1 MLETPTAPVATQGSS
16 QTPGAATPGIPRS
29 VRMSDLVGAMSYALD
44 ITEGQPEGHAART
57 CLIGMRLAELMGMDA
72 DQRSD
77 LFYGLLLK
85 DLGCS
90 SNSSKMCYL
99 FGADDRSIKRDLKTI
114 DWAKMSQSV
123 KFLQQQVAPG
133 ASKIERIMKIAA
145 MAIQGPSGAKELVQT
160 RCERGSAIAKKMGL
174 SEATGRAIQQL
185 DEHWDGNGHPY
196 GYKGEEID
204 PLASI
209 AGFAQTVEVF
219 YAQLGKDAANATA
232 LARRG
237 TWFDPK
243 LVDTFLSLPEDDVL
257 WTQLAAE
264 NLQTEVAQYEP
275 RDRVFFVDDA
285 GVDLVAEAFADVV
298 DAKSPW
304 TAKHSTGVAKIAVGM
319 ADVLG
324 FSAADQQIVRR
335 MGLLHDV
342 GKLGVSNTILD
353 KPGRPTDEEFAALK
367 THPDHTHRI
376 LSQAGCFA
384 DVAELA
390 AAHHEKLDGRGYHRG
405 IAASELPLCARL
417 LGVADMYEAM
427 TADRPY
433 RDGMPI
439 EKVLRILDE
448 ESGKAICSESI
459 AALKQ
464 WIDRGETEIR
474 IATQLDAT
482 EKLLDELGAE

>member
-1 MLETPTAPVATQGSS
+1 MLETPTSALATSS
-16 QTPGAATPGIPRS
+16 PSGASTSCARS

-57 CLIGMRLAELMGMDA
+57 CLIGMRLAEAMGMDA
-72 DQRSD
+72 EQRSD

-99 FGADDRSIKRDLKTI
+99 FGADDRTIKRDLKTI
-114 DWAKMSQSV
+114 DWAKMSQNV

-133 ASKIERIMKIAA
+133 ASKLERVMKIAA

-160 RCERGSAIAKKMGL
+160 RCERGSAIAKKMGF
-174 SEATGRAIQQL
+174 SDATGQAIMQL

-196 GYKGEEID
+196 GYTGEEID
-204 PLASI
+204 PLARI

-219 YAQLGKDAANATA
+219 YSQLGKEAATATA

-243 LVDTFLSLPEDDVL
+243 LVDEFLSLPEDDQL
-257 WTQLAAE
+257 WRQLAE
-264 NLQTEVAQYEP
+264 PDSKAQIAQHEP
-275 RDRVFFVDDA
+275 KDCVFLVDDA

-304 TAKHSTGVAKIAVGM
+304 TAKHSTGVANIAVGIS
-319 ADVLG
+319 DVLG
-324 FSAADQQIVRR
+324 FSAADQQLVRR

-342 GKLGVSNTILD
+342 GKLGVSNTVLD
-353 KPGRPTDEEFAALK
+353 KPGRPTNEEFEALK

-376 LSQAGCFA
+376 LSRAGCFA

-427 TADRPY
+427 TANRPY

-448 ESGKAICSESI
+448 ESGKAICTESI
-459 AALKQ
+459 EALKK

-474 IATQLDAT
+474 IETQLNAT
-482 EKLLDELGAE
+482 EKLLTELKAE